1 MSKQHI
7 TKTRKKR
14 NYIGLSSTLH
24 DPALAV
30 VDSKGEI
37 VFAEATERFL
47 QNKRAWNCV
56 PDSMLYVPKIIEEYC
71 ENDAELVVA
80 QSWSK
85 KTAARFRFLRL
96 LMPPIMNLSEM
107 GSLNRANTMMM
118 LNGMIGIQESCGSHV
133 ESAFYNKSTIKRV
146 IKKYYDHHTTHAA
159 AACYAS
165 PFKNA
170 VCVVVDGYGE
180 NLLSTA
186 FFVYENGEMKRL
198 QEIKGSKWTS
208 LGLYYQ
214 TICSMCGFDPMK
226 GEEWKVMGLAPYG
239 KYNETLYG
247 LLQSYIKVK
256 NGRLIHGVNKHKS
269 HSCLC
274 NEIKKLSF
282 NVSDIAYNGQMY
294 FSELMTSL
302 LHYVYTFGFS
312 ENLVLT
318 GGCAL
323 NSSYNGTILETTP
336 FKQLFIPSAPADDGN
351 AIGAALL
358 AYYEDLSPQNSVRNY
373 QSPYLGA
380 RMYDKTLMKLERL
393 GRLRSSPLNGKNIF
407 EKAAELLA
415 EGKILG
421 WIQDRAEFGPRA
433 LGNRSILAD
442 PRSSTIKDRL
452 NDTVKF
458 REGFRPFAP
467 SILHEYGKEYFENYQ
482 ESPYMERTLRFKKEV
497 LNRVPGVIH
506 IDGTGRLQTVKRE
519 WNQRFYDLICAFKDI
534 TGIPLLLNTSFNV
547 QGKPIIHSIED
558 AIAVFYT
565 SGLDALVI
573 GEKLFEKKNSI

>member
-1 MSKQHI
+1 MNKQHI
-7 TKTRKKR
+7 KKTRRKR

-24 DPALAV
+24 DPAMAV
-30 VDSKGEI
+30 VDSKGKV

-56 PDSMLYVPKIIEEYC
+56 PDSMLYVPKIIEQYC

-85 KTAARFRFLRL
+85 KTGSRFRFLRL
-96 LMPPIMNLSEM
+96 IMPTIMNLSKTDR
-107 GSLNRANTMMM
+107 LYRARIMMM
-118 LNGMIGIQESCGSHV
+118 LNGMIGIQESCGSHI
-133 ESAFYNKSTIKRV
+133 ENAAYGNSSIKRV
-146 IKKYYDHHTTHAA
+146 VKKYYDHHTTHAA
-159 AACYAS
+159 AACCGS
-165 PFKNA
+165 PFKKA

-180 NLLSTA
+180 NLFSTA
-186 FFVYENGEMKRL
+186 FFGYENGEIKRL
-198 QEIKGSKWTS
+198 RGIKGSKWTS
-208 LGLYYQ
+208 LGLYYY
-214 TICSMCGFDPMK
+214 TICSLCGFDPMK

-239 KYNETLYG
+239 KYNKTLYG

-256 NGRLIHGVNKHKS
+256 DGKLIHG
-269 HSCLC
+269 
-274 NEIKKLSF
+274 EIKYKGLSYLRKETKRL
-282 NVSDIAYNGQMY
+282 SLSAADIAYNGQMY

-302 LHYVYTFGFS
+302 LNYVHTLGFS

-323 NSSYNGTILETTP
+323 NSSYNGMILEATP

-358 AYYEDLSPQNSVRNY
+358 AYYEDQSPPNSERNY

-380 RMYDKTLMKLERL
+380 RMSDETLMKLERL
-393 GRLRSSPLNGKNIF
+393 GRLRSSQLNGRKIF
-407 EKAAELLA
+407 ERAAELLA
-415 EGKILG
+415 EGNILG
-421 WIQDRAEFGPRA
+421 WIQGRAEFGPRA

-452 NDTVKF
+452 NETVKF
-458 REGFRPFAP
+458 REEFRPFAP

-482 ESPYMERTLRFKKEV
+482 ESPYMERTLRFKKEMW
-497 LNRVPGVIH
+497 NRLHGVIH

-519 WNQRFYDLICAFKDI
+519 WNQKFYDLISAFKDI

-573 GEKLFEKKNSI
+573 GEKLFEKKDSI